1 MEHEQ
6 IALLNRGIVV
16 DYLESTM
23 KMLEN
28 VCALKGHDVSA
39 EILETMYGLDVLI
52 GESDCC
58 VTSWRRVSKFYLQ
71 SACTL
76 ESATFFLNNE
86 DKETVSDWSK
96 SVMKSHTNMKPKVI
110 ESFADAQRNTIRE
123 LGFGIFQR
131 KLI

>member
-6 IALLNRGIVV
+6 ITLLNRNVVV
-16 DYLESTM
+16 DHLESTM

-28 VCALKGHDVSA
+28 ICALRGQDVST
-39 EILETMYGLDVLI
+39 EILEIMYGLDVLV

-76 ESATFFLNNE
+76 ESAASFLDGEN
-86 DKETVSDWSK
+86 KEAVSNWSK
-96 SVMKSHTNMKPKVI
+96 SVMKSHTDMKPKVI
-110 ESFADAQRNTIRE
+110 ESFADARRNTIRE

-131 KLI
+131 KLN